1 MLMEEGIPINR
12 RLIRFEPDIAQA
24 TRELLHGEDA
34 LDAVFC
40 FNDQVAEE
48 CCQTILKHGLSI
60 SDDIGIIGYDNTD
73 ICNRLPVSLSSVSY
87 KNYEIGEKA
96 AELLWGILNEKPL
109 LDFEYYLFQPGIV
122 ERESCKG
129 PRLRI

>member
-1 MLMEEGIPINR
+1 MTTQISA
-12 RLIRFEPDIAQA
+12 IAF
-24 TRELLHGEDA
+24 R
-34 LDAVFC
+34 
-40 FNDQVAEE
+40 
-48 CCQTILKHGLSI
+48 
-60 SDDIGIIGYDNTD
+60 
-73 ICNRLPVSLSSVSY
+73 SLSSVSY